1 MRGLHSGIQI
11 QLSAEQQEVL
21 PLLAALF
28 YHPSRFGETGTGN
41 FVAGA
46 KTDLHADEP
55 AGGDG

>member
-1 MRGLHSGIQI
+1 MRGRHSEIQI
-11 QLSAEQQEVL
+11 RLSAEQQEVL

-28 YHPSRFGETGTGN
+28 YHPGRIGETGTGN

-46 KTDLHADEP
+46 GTDLHADQP